1 MKHLFI
7 CLLFASFGANA
18 QVKKAATTP
27 KVATKTAAKPA
38 TIKKPTT
45 TVKPVNTFKNSAD
58 SAGYALGVRIGQNLK
73 AQGFDAINLPNLYRA
88 IGDVFGGKTSALPEA
103 VLDKCIGE
111 FVQKANEQKSA
122 GAKKAGIEFLA
133 ANAKKPGVISLPSGL
148 QYVVVKAGT
157 DTTRPKLTDKVKC
170 HYHGTL
176 LDGSIFDSSV
186 DRGEP
191 VVFPVNG
198 VIKGWQEALQLMT
211 VGSKWKLYVPSDLAY
226 GDSSPSPS
234 IGPGALLVFDVELI
248 SIEKE

>member
-1 MKHLFI
+1 MKRLFI
-7 CLLFASFGANA
+7 CLLLASFGANA
-18 QVKKAATTP
+18 QVKKAATAP
-27 KVATKTAAKPA
+27 KVATKTVAKP
-38 TIKKPTT
+38 TIA
-45 TVKPVNTFKNSAD
+45 VKPVNAFKNSAD

-88 IGDVFGGKTSALPEA
+88 IGDVFSGKASALPEA

-122 GAKKAGIEFLA
+122 GAKKEGVEFLA
-133 ANAKKPGVISLPSGL
+133 ANAKKPSVVTLASGL
-148 QYVVVKAGT
+148 QYVVVKAGA

-176 LDGSIFDSSV
+176 LNGSIFDSSM

-234 IGPGALLVFDVELI
+234 IGPGSLLVFDVELI

>member
-1 MKHLFI
+1 MKRLFI

-18 QVKKAATTP
+18 QVKNATTTP
-27 KVATKTAAKPA
+27 KVAPK
-38 TIKKPTT
+38 
-45 TVKPVNTFKNSAD
+45 TVKPTIAVKPMVAFKNSAD

-88 IGDVFGGKTSALPEA
+88 IGDVFSGKASALPEA

-122 GAKKAGIEFLA
+122 GSKKAAAAFLA
-133 ANAKKPGVISLPSGL
+133 DNAKKPGVVTLPSGL
-148 QYVVVKAGT
+148 QYIVVKAGA
-157 DTTRPKLTDKVKC
+157 DTTKPKLTDKVKC

-176 LDGSIFDSSV
+176 LDGSIFDSSM

-234 IGPGALLVFDVELI
+234 IGPGSLLVFDVELI

>member
-1 MKHLFI
+1 MKRLFI
-7 CLLFASFGANA
+7 CLLLASFGANA
-18 QVKKAATTP
+18 QVKKAATAP
-27 KVATKTAAKPA
+27 KVATKTVAKP
-38 TIKKPTT
+38 TIA
-45 TVKPVNTFKNSAD
+45 VKPVNAFKNSAD

-88 IGDVFGGKTSALPEA
+88 IGDVFTGKASALPEA

-122 GAKKAGIEFLA
+122 GAKKEGVEFLA
-133 ANAKKPGVISLPSGL
+133 SNAKKTGVVTLASGL

-157 DTTRPKLTDKVKC
+157 DTTKPKLTDKVKC

-176 LDGSIFDSSV
+176 LNGSIFDSSM

-234 IGPGALLVFDVELI
+234 IGPGSLLVFDVELI

>member
-1 MKHLFI
+1 MKRLFI
-7 CLLFASFGANA
+7 CLLLASFGANA
-18 QVKKAATTP
+18 QVKKAATAP
-27 KVATKTAAKPA
+27 KVATKTVAKP
-38 TIKKPTT
+38 TIA
-45 TVKPVNTFKNSAD
+45 VKPVNTFKNSAD

-88 IGDVFGGKTSALPEA
+88 IGDVFTGKASALPEA

-122 GAKKAGIEFLA
+122 GAKKEGVEFLA
-133 ANAKKPGVISLPSGL
+133 ANAKKPGVVTLASGL
-148 QYVVVKAGT
+148 QYIVVKAGA

-176 LDGSIFDSSV
+176 LNGSIFDSSM

-234 IGPGALLVFDVELI
+234 IGPGSLLVFDVELI

>member
-1 MKHLFI
+1 MKRLFI
-7 CLLFASFGANA
+7 CLLLASFGANA
-18 QVKKAATTP
+18 QVKKAATAP
-27 KVATKTAAKPA
+27 KVATKTVAKP
-38 TIKKPTT
+38 TIA
-45 TVKPVNTFKNSAD
+45 VKPVNAFKNSAD

-88 IGDVFGGKTSALPEA
+88 IGDVFTGKASALPEA

-122 GAKKAGIEFLA
+122 GAKKEGVEFLA
-133 ANAKKPGVISLPSGL
+133 ANAKKPGVVTLASGL
-148 QYVVVKAGT
+148 QYIVVKAGA

-176 LDGSIFDSSV
+176 LNGSIFDSSM

-234 IGPGALLVFDVELI
+234 IGPGSLLVFDVELI

>member
-1 MKHLFI
+1 MKRLFI
-7 CLLFASFGANA
+7 CLLLASFGANA
-18 QVKKAATTP
+18 QVKKAATVP
-27 KVATKTAAKPA
+27 KIATKTVAKP
-38 TIKKPTT
+38 TIA
-45 TVKPVNTFKNSAD
+45 VKPFNNFKNSAD

-88 IGDVFGGKTSALPEA
+88 IGDVFTGKASALPEA

-122 GAKKAGIEFLA
+122 GAKKEGVEFLA
-133 ANAKKPGVISLPSGL
+133 ANAKKPGVVTLPSGL

-176 LDGSIFDSSV
+176 LNGSIFDSSM

-234 IGPGALLVFDVELI
+234 IGPGSLLVFDVELI

>member
-1 MKHLFI
+1 MKRLFI
-7 CLLFASFGANA
+7 CLLLASIGANA
-18 QVKKAATTP
+18 QVKKAATAP
-27 KVATKTAAKPA
+27 KVATKTVAKPPIA
-38 TIKKPTT
+38 
-45 TVKPVNTFKNSAD
+45 VKLVNAFKNSAD

-88 IGDVFGGKTSALPEA
+88 IGDVFSGKASALPEA

-122 GAKKAGIEFLA
+122 GAKKEGVEFLA
-133 ANAKKPGVISLPSGL
+133 ANAKKPGVVTLPSGL
-148 QYVVVKAGT
+148 QYVVVKAGA

-176 LDGSIFDSSV
+176 LNGSIFDSSM

-234 IGPGALLVFDVELI
+234 IGPGSLLVFDVELI

>member
-1 MKHLFI
+1 MKRLFI
-7 CLLFASFGANA
+7 CLLLASFGANA
-18 QVKKAATTP
+18 QVKKAATAP
-27 KVATKTAAKPA
+27 KVATKTVAKP
-38 TIKKPTT
+38 TIA
-45 TVKPVNTFKNSAD
+45 VKPVNAFKNSAD

-88 IGDVFGGKTSALPEA
+88 IGDVFTGKASALPEA

-122 GAKKAGIEFLA
+122 GAKKEGVEFLA
-133 ANAKKPGVISLPSGL
+133 ANAKKPGVVTLASGL
-148 QYVVVKAGT
+148 QYVVVKAGA

-176 LDGSIFDSSV
+176 LNGSIFDSSM

-234 IGPGALLVFDVELI
+234 IGPGSLLVFDVELI

>member
-1 MKHLFI
+1 MKRLFI
-7 CLLFASFGANA
+7 CLLLASFGANA
-18 QVKKAATTP
+18 QVKNATTTP
-27 KVATKTAAKPA
+27 KVAPK
-38 TIKKPTT
+38 
-45 TVKPVNTFKNSAD
+45 TVKPTIAVKPMVAFKNSAD

-88 IGDVFGGKTSALPEA
+88 IGDVFSGKASALPEA

-122 GAKKAGIEFLA
+122 GSKKAAAAFLA
-133 ANAKKPGVISLPSGL
+133 DNAKKPGVVTLPSGL
-148 QYVVVKAGT
+148 QYIVVKAGA
-157 DTTRPKLTDKVKC
+157 DTTKPKLTDKVKC

-176 LDGSIFDSSV
+176 LDGSIFDSSM

-234 IGPGALLVFDVELI
+234 IGPGSLLVFDVELI

>member
-1 MKHLFI
+1 MKRLFI
-7 CLLFASFGANA
+7 CLLLASLGANA
-18 QVKKAATTP
+18 QVKTTTP
-27 KVATKTAAKPA
+27 KMAV
-38 TIKKPTT
+38 KPTIAI
-45 TVKPVNTFKNSAD
+45 KPTGAFKNGAD

-88 IGDVFGGKTSALPEA
+88 IGDVFTGKATALPEA
-103 VLDKCIGE
+103 VLDKCIGD
-111 FVQKANEQKSA
+111 FVQKANQQKSA
-122 GAKKAGIEFLA
+122 GAKKVSLEFLA
-133 ANAKKPGVISLPSGL
+133 TNAKKPGVVSLASGL

-157 DTTRPKLTDKVKC
+157 DTTKPKLTDKVKC

-186 DRGEP
+186 ERGEP

-226 GDSSPSPS
+226 GDSSPSPK

>member
-1 MKHLFI
+1 MKRLFI
-7 CLLFASFGANA
+7 CLLLASFGANA
-18 QVKKAATTP
+18 QVKKAATAP
-27 KVATKTAAKPA
+27 KVATKTVAKP
-38 TIKKPTT
+38 TIA
-45 TVKPVNTFKNSAD
+45 VKPVNAFKNSAD

-88 IGDVFGGKTSALPEA
+88 IGDVFSGKASALPEA

-122 GAKKAGIEFLA
+122 GAKKEGVEFLA
-133 ANAKKPGVISLPSGL
+133 ANAKKPGVVTLASGL
-148 QYVVVKAGT
+148 QYIVVKAGA

-176 LDGSIFDSSV
+176 LNGSIFDSSM

-234 IGPGALLVFDVELI
+234 I
-248 SIEKE
+248 

>member
-1 MKHLFI
+1 MKRLFI

-18 QVKKAATTP
+18 QVKTASKP
-27 KVATKTAAKPA
+27 AAKP
-38 TIKKPTT
+38 TT
-45 TVKPVNTFKNSAD
+45 AVKPVSAFKNGAD

-88 IGDVFGGKTSALPEA
+88 IGDVFTGKATALPEA
-103 VLDKCIGE
+103 VLDKCIGD
-111 FVQKANEQKSA
+111 FVQKANQQKSA
-122 GAKKAGIEFLA
+122 GAKKVSLEFLA
-133 ANAKKPGVISLPSGL
+133 TNAKKPGVVSLASGL

-157 DTTRPKLTDKVKC
+157 DTTKPKLTDKVKC

-186 DRGEP
+186 ERGEP

-226 GDSSPSPS
+226 GDSSPSPK

>member
-1 MKHLFI
+1 MKRLFI
-7 CLLFASFGANA
+7 CLLLASFGANA
-18 QVKKAATTP
+18 QVKKAATAPKATSTTP
-27 KVATKTAAKPA
+27 AKPSTA
-38 TIKKPTT
+38 VKPT
-45 TVKPVNTFKNSAD
+45 VALKPMGVFKNSAD

-88 IGDVFGGKTSALPEA
+88 IGDVFSGKASALPEA

-111 FVQKANEQKSA
+111 FVHKANEQKSA
-122 GAKKAGIEFLA
+122 GAKKAGVEFLA
-133 ANAKKPGVISLPSGL
+133 ANAKKPGVVTLPSGL
-148 QYVVVKAGT
+148 QYVVVKAGA

-176 LDGSIFDSSV
+176 LNGSIFDSSM

-234 IGPGALLVFDVELI
+234 IGPGSLLVFDVELI

>member
-1 MKHLFI
+1 MKRLFI
-7 CLLFASFGANA
+7 CLLLASFGANA
-18 QVKKAATTP
+18 QVKKAVTAP
-27 KVATKTAAKPA
+27 KTVAKPAAKP
-38 TIKKPTT
+38 
-45 TVKPVNTFKNSAD
+45 TVALKPVNTFKNGAD

-88 IGDVFGGKTSALPEA
+88 IGDVFSGKASALPEA

-122 GAKKAGIEFLA
+122 GSKKAAAAFLA
-133 ANAKKPGVISLPSGL
+133 ANAKKPGVVTLPSGL
-148 QYVVVKAGT
+148 QYQVVKAGT
-157 DTTRPKLTDKVKC
+157 DTTKPSSTDKVKC

-234 IGPGALLVFDVELI
+234 IGPGSLLVFDVELI

>member
-1 MKHLFI
+1 MKRLFI
-7 CLLFASFGANA
+7 CLLLASFGANA
-18 QVKKAATTP
+18 QVKKAATAP
-27 KVATKTAAKPA
+27 KVATKTVAKP
-38 TIKKPTT
+38 TIA
-45 TVKPVNTFKNSAD
+45 VKPVNAFKNSAD

-88 IGDVFGGKTSALPEA
+88 IGDVFSGKASALPEA

-122 GAKKAGIEFLA
+122 GAKKEGVEFLA
-133 ANAKKPGVISLPSGL
+133 ANAKKPGVVTLPSGL
-148 QYVVVKAGT
+148 QYVIVKAGT

-176 LDGSIFDSSV
+176 LNGSIFDSSM

-234 IGPGALLVFDVELI
+234 IGPGSLLVFDVELI

>member
-1 MKHLFI
+1 MKRLFI
-7 CLLFASFGANA
+7 CLLLASFGANA
-18 QVKKAATTP
+18 QVKKAATAP
-27 KVATKTAAKPA
+27 KVATKTVAKP
-38 TIKKPTT
+38 TIA
-45 TVKPVNTFKNSAD
+45 VKPVNAFKNSAD

-88 IGDVFGGKTSALPEA
+88 IGDVFTGKASALPEA

-122 GAKKAGIEFLA
+122 GAKKEGVEFLA
-133 ANAKKPGVISLPSGL
+133 ANAKKPGVVTLASGL
-148 QYVVVKAGT
+148 QYVVVKAGV

-176 LDGSIFDSSV
+176 LNGSIFDSSM

-234 IGPGALLVFDVELI
+234 IGPGSLLVFDVELI

>member
-1 MKHLFI
+1 MKRIFI
-7 CLLFASFGANA
+7 CLLLASFGANA
-18 QVKKAATTP
+18 QVK
-27 KVATKTAAKPA
+27 TAAKAPV
-38 TIKKPTT
+38 KPT
-45 TVKPVNTFKNSAD
+45 VALKPMGVFKNGAD

-88 IGDVFGGKTSALPEA
+88 IGDVFTGKATALPEA

-111 FVQKANEQKSA
+111 FVQKANEQKSS
-122 GAKKAGIEFLA
+122 GAKKAAAAFLA
-133 ANAKKPGVISLPSGL
+133 ANAKKPGVVTLASGL
-148 QYVVVKAGT
+148 QYIVVKAGA
-157 DTTRPKLTDKVKC
+157 DTTKPKLTDKVKC

-226 GDSSPSPS
+226 GDSSPSPK
-234 IGPGALLVFDVELI
+234 IGPGSLLVFDVELI

>member
-1 MKHLFI
+1 MKRLFI
-7 CLLFASFGANA
+7 CLLLASFGANA
-18 QVKKAATTP
+18 QVKKAVTAP
-27 KVATKTAAKPA
+27 KVAPKTAV
-38 TIKKPTT
+38 KPTIA
-45 TVKPVNTFKNSAD
+45 VKPMGAFKNSAD

-88 IGDVFGGKTSALPEA
+88 IGDVFSGKASALPEA

-111 FVQKANEQKSA
+111 FVQKANEKKSA
-122 GAKKAGIEFLA
+122 GAKKAGIDFLA
-133 ANAKKPGVISLPSGL
+133 ANAKKPGVVTLPSGL
-148 QYVVVKAGT
+148 QYEVVKAGT
-157 DTTRPKLTDKVKC
+157 DAIKPTLTDKVKC

-176 LDGSIFDSSV
+176 LDGSIFDSSM

-226 GDSSPSPS
+226 GDSSPSAS
-234 IGPGALLVFDVELI
+234 IGPGSLLVFDVELI
-248 SIEKE
+248 SIEKD

>member
-1 MKHLFI
+1 MKRLFI
-7 CLLFASFGANA
+7 CLLLASFGANA
-18 QVKKAATTP
+18 QVKKAATAP
-27 KVATKTAAKPA
+27 KVATKIVAKP
-38 TIKKPTT
+38 TIA
-45 TVKPVNTFKNSAD
+45 VKPVNAFKNSAD

-88 IGDVFGGKTSALPEA
+88 IGDVFTGKASALPEA

-122 GAKKAGIEFLA
+122 GAKKEGVEFLA
-133 ANAKKPGVISLPSGL
+133 ANAKKPGVVTLASGL
-148 QYVVVKAGT
+148 QYVVVKAGA

-176 LDGSIFDSSV
+176 LNGSIFDSSM

-234 IGPGALLVFDVELI
+234 IGPGSLLVFDVELI

>member
-1 MKHLFI
+1 
-7 CLLFASFGANA
+7 
-18 QVKKAATTP
+18 
-27 KVATKTAAKPA
+27 
-38 TIKKPTT
+38 
-45 TVKPVNTFKNSAD
+45 
-58 SAGYALGVRIGQNLK
+58 
-73 AQGFDAINLPNLYRA
+73 
-88 IGDVFGGKTSALPEA
+88 

-122 GAKKAGIEFLA
+122 GAKKAGVEFLA
-133 ANAKKPGVISLPSGL
+133 ANAKKPGVVSLPSGL

-157 DTTRPKLTDKVKC
+157 DTTKPKLTDKVKC

-176 LDGSIFDSSV
+176 LDGSIFDSSM

-234 IGPGALLVFDVELI
+234 IGPGSLLVFDVELI

>member
-1 MKHLFI
+1 MKRLFI
-7 CLLFASFGANA
+7 FLLLASFGANA
-18 QVKKAATTP
+18 QVKKAVTAP
-27 KVATKTAAKPA
+27 KVAPKTAV
-38 TIKKPTT
+38 KPTT

-88 IGDVFGGKTSALPEA
+88 IGDVFSGKASALPET

-111 FVQKANEQKSA
+111 FVQKANEKKSA

-133 ANAKKPGVISLPSGL
+133 ANAKKPGVVTLPSGL

-157 DTTRPKLTDKVKC
+157 DATKPALTDKVKC

-176 LDGSIFDSSV
+176 LDGSIFDSSM

-226 GDSSPSPS
+226 GDSSPSAL
-234 IGPGALLVFDVELI
+234 IGPGSLLVFDVELI
-248 SIEKE
+248 SIEKD

>member
-1 MKHLFI
+1 MKRLFI
-7 CLLFASFGANA
+7 CLLLASFGANA
-18 QVKKAATTP
+18 QVKKAATAP
-27 KVATKTAAKPA
+27 KVATKTVAKP
-38 TIKKPTT
+38 TIA
-45 TVKPVNTFKNSAD
+45 VKPVNAFKNSAD

-88 IGDVFGGKTSALPEA
+88 IGDVFTGKASALPEA

-122 GAKKAGIEFLA
+122 GAKKEGVEFLA
-133 ANAKKPGVISLPSGL
+133 ANAKKPGVVTLPSGL
-148 QYVVVKAGT
+148 QYVVVKAGA

-176 LDGSIFDSSV
+176 LNGSIFDSSI

-234 IGPGALLVFDVELI
+234 IGPGSLLVFDVELI

>member
-1 MKHLFI
+1 MKRLFI
-7 CLLFASFGANA
+7 FLLLASFGANA
-18 QVKKAATTP
+18 QVKKAVTAP
-27 KVATKTAAKPA
+27 KVAPKTAV
-38 TIKKPTT
+38 KPTT

-88 IGDVFGGKTSALPEA
+88 IGDVFSVKASALPET

-111 FVQKANEQKSA
+111 FVQKANEKKSA

-133 ANAKKPGVISLPSGL
+133 ANAKKPGVVTLPSGL

-157 DTTRPKLTDKVKC
+157 DATKPALTDKVKC

-176 LDGSIFDSSV
+176 LDGSIFDSSM

-234 IGPGALLVFDVELI
+234 IGPGSLLVFDVELI
-248 SIEKE
+248 SIEKD

>member
-1 MKHLFI
+1 MKRLFI
-7 CLLFASFGANA
+7 CLLLASLGANA
-18 QVKKAATTP
+18 QVKTTTP
-27 KVATKTAAKPA
+27 KMAV
-38 TIKKPTT
+38 KPTIAI
-45 TVKPVNTFKNSAD
+45 KPTGAFKNGAD

-88 IGDVFGGKTSALPEA
+88 IGDVFTGKATALPEA
-103 VLDKCIGE
+103 VLDKCIGD
-111 FVQKANEQKSA
+111 FVQKANQQKSA
-122 GAKKAGIEFLA
+122 GAKKVSLEFLA
-133 ANAKKPGVISLPSGL
+133 TNAKKSGVVSLASGL

-157 DTTRPKLTDKVKC
+157 DTTKPKLTDKVKC

-186 DRGEP
+186 ERGEP

-226 GDSSPSPS
+226 GDSSPSPK

>member
-1 MKHLFI
+1 MKRLFI
-7 CLLFASFGANA
+7 CLLLASFGANA
-18 QVKKAATTP
+18 QVKNATTTP
-27 KVATKTAAKPA
+27 KVAPK
-38 TIKKPTT
+38 
-45 TVKPVNTFKNSAD
+45 TVKPTIAVKPMGVFKNSAD

-88 IGDVFGGKTSALPEA
+88 IGDVFSGKASALPEA

-111 FVQKANEQKSA
+111 FVQKANEKKSA
-122 GAKKAGIEFLA
+122 GAKKAGIDFLA
-133 ANAKKPGVISLPSGL
+133 ANAKKPGVVTLPSGL
-148 QYVVVKAGT
+148 QYEVVKAGT
-157 DTTRPKLTDKVKC
+157 DATKPTLTDKVKC

-176 LDGSIFDSSV
+176 LDGSIFDSSM

-226 GDSSPSPS
+226 GDSSPSAS
-234 IGPGALLVFDVELI
+234 IGPGSLLVFDVELI
-248 SIEKE
+248 SIEKD

>member
-1 MKHLFI
+1 MKRLFI
-7 CLLFASFGANA
+7 CLLLASFGANA
-18 QVKKAATTP
+18 QVKKAATAP
-27 KVATKTAAKPA
+27 KVATKTVAKP
-38 TIKKPTT
+38 TIA
-45 TVKPVNTFKNSAD
+45 VKPVNAFKNSAD

-88 IGDVFGGKTSALPEA
+88 IGDVFSGKASALPEA

-122 GAKKAGIEFLA
+122 GAKKEGVEFLA
-133 ANAKKPGVISLPSGL
+133 ANAKKPGVVTLASGL
-148 QYVVVKAGT
+148 QYIVVKAGA

-176 LDGSIFDSSV
+176 LNGSIFDSSM

-234 IGPGALLVFDVELI
+234 IGPGSLLVFDVELI

>member
-1 MKHLFI
+1 MKRLFI
-7 CLLFASFGANA
+7 CLLLASFGANA
-18 QVKKAATTP
+18 QVKKAATAP
-27 KVATKTAAKPA
+27 KVATKTVAKP
-38 TIKKPTT
+38 TIA
-45 TVKPVNTFKNSAD
+45 VKPVNTFKNSAD

-88 IGDVFGGKTSALPEA
+88 IGDVFTGKASALPEA

-122 GAKKAGIEFLA
+122 GAKKEGVEFLA
-133 ANAKKPGVISLPSGL
+133 ANAKKPGVVTLASGL
-148 QYVVVKAGT
+148 QYIVVKAGA

-176 LDGSIFDSSV
+176 LNGSIFDSSM

-211 VGSKWKLYVPSDLAY
+211 VGSKWRLYVPSDLAY

-234 IGPGALLVFDVELI
+234 IGPGSLLVFDVELI

>member
-1 MKHLFI
+1 MKRLFI
-7 CLLFASFGANA
+7 CLLLASFGANA
-18 QVKKAATTP
+18 QVKKAATAP
-27 KVATKTAAKPA
+27 KVATKTVAKP
-38 TIKKPTT
+38 TIA
-45 TVKPVNTFKNSAD
+45 VKPVNAFKNSAD

-88 IGDVFGGKTSALPEA
+88 IGDVFTGKASALPEA

-111 FVQKANEQKSA
+111 FVQKANEKKSA
-122 GAKKAGIEFLA
+122 GAKKEGVAFLA
-133 ANAKKPGVISLPSGL
+133 ANAKKPGVVTLASGL
-148 QYVVVKAGT
+148 QYVVVKAGA
-157 DTTRPKLTDKVKC
+157 DTTKPKLTDKVKC

>member
-1 MKHLFI
+1 MKRLFI
-7 CLLFASFGANA
+7 CLLLASFGANA
-18 QVKKAATTP
+18 QVKKAVTAP
-27 KVATKTAAKPA
+27 KVAPKTAV
-38 TIKKPTT
+38 KPTIA
-45 TVKPVNTFKNSAD
+45 VKTMGAFKNSAD

-88 IGDVFGGKTSALPEA
+88 IGDVFSGKASALPEA

-122 GAKKAGIEFLA
+122 GAKKAGVDFLA
-133 ANAKKPGVISLPSGL
+133 ANAKKPGVVSLPSGL
-148 QYVVVKAGT
+148 QYVVVKAGA

-176 LDGSIFDSSV
+176 LDGSIFDSSM

-234 IGPGALLVFDVELI
+234 IGPGSLLVFDVELI

>member
-1 MKHLFI
+1 MKRLFI
-7 CLLFASFGANA
+7 CLLLASLGANA
-18 QVKKAATTP
+18 QVKTTTP
-27 KVATKTAAKPA
+27 KMAAKP
-38 TIKKPTT
+38 TIAIKPTGA
-45 TVKPVNTFKNSAD
+45 FKNGAD

-88 IGDVFGGKTSALPEA
+88 IGDVFTGKATALPEA
-103 VLDKCIGE
+103 VLDKCIGD
-111 FVQKANEQKSA
+111 FVQKANQQKSA
-122 GAKKAGIEFLA
+122 GAKKVSLEFLA
-133 ANAKKPGVISLPSGL
+133 TNAKKPGVVSLASGL

-157 DTTRPKLTDKVKC
+157 DTTKPKLTDKVKC

-186 DRGEP
+186 ERGEP

-226 GDSSPSPS
+226 GDSSPSPKL
-234 IGPGALLVFDVELI
+234 AQVHY
-248 SIEKE
+248 

>member
-1 MKHLFI
+1 MKRLFI
-7 CLLFASFGANA
+7 CLLLASFGANA
-18 QVKKAATTP
+18 QVKKAATVP
-27 KVATKTAAKPA
+27 KIATKTVAKP
-38 TIKKPTT
+38 TIA
-45 TVKPVNTFKNSAD
+45 VKPFNNFKNSAD

-73 AQGFDAINLPNLYRA
+73 AQGFDAIKLPNLYRA
-88 IGDVFGGKTSALPEA
+88 IGDVFTGKASALPEA

-122 GAKKAGIEFLA
+122 GAKKAGVEFLA
-133 ANAKKPGVISLPSGL
+133 ANAKKPGVVTLPSGL

-176 LDGSIFDSSV
+176 LNGSIFDSSM

-234 IGPGALLVFDVELI
+234 IGPGSLLVFDVELI

>member
-1 MKHLFI
+1 MKRLFI
-7 CLLFASFGANA
+7 CLLLASFGANA
-18 QVKKAATTP
+18 QVKKAATVP
-27 KVATKTAAKPA
+27 NVATKTVAKP
-38 TIKKPTT
+38 TIA
-45 TVKPVNTFKNSAD
+45 VKPFNNFKNSAD

-88 IGDVFGGKTSALPEA
+88 IGDVFTGKASALPEA

-122 GAKKAGIEFLA
+122 GAKKAGVEFLA
-133 ANAKKPGVISLPSGL
+133 ANAKKPGVVTLPSGL
-148 QYVVVKAGT
+148 QYVVVQAGT

-176 LDGSIFDSSV
+176 LNGSIFDSSM

-234 IGPGALLVFDVELI
+234 IGPGSLLVFDVELI